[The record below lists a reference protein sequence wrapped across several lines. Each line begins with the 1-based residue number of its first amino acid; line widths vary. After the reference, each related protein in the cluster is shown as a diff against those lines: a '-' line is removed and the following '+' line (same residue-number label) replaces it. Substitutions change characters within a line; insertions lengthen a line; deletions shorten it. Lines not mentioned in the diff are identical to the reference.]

1 MPITTDSHLGEY
13 IQWAHNVADHDAIN
27 EFYSNYKKHCLSF
40 HYNTRSISKFFESNR
55 EVYERVIPIIEAII
69 NDHEYIEAAVNIPNR
84 NFINQLPNGIVVE
97 VPGIVNKDGISG
109 IKLENYP
116 TPFALL
122 LNNQVGTIELTTQ
135 AVLDKSKHSAFLA
148 MLVDPVVDDPNA
160 AKRLL
165 NTMIEV
171 QHEYLGYLI

>member
-1 MPITTDSHLGEY
+1 M
-13 IQWAHNVADHDAIN
+13 
-27 EFYSNYKKHCLSF
+27 
-40 HYNTRSISKFFESNR
+40 
-55 EVYERVIPIIEAII
+55 
-69 NDHEYIEAAVNIPNR
+69 
-84 NFINQLPNGIVVE
+84 PNGIVVE
-97 VPGIVNKDGISG
+97 VPAIVNKDGISG

-135 AVLDKSKHSAFLA
+135 AVLDKSKHSAYLA